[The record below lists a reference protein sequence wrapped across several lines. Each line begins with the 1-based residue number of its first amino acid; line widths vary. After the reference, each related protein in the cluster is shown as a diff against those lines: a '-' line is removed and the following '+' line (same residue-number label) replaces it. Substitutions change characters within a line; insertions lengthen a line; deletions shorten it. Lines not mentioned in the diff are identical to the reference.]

1 MATESQSM
9 EKKIKVH
16 IFCLKAEI
24 CTLMKKMF
32 NMTRYEISC
41 SSALKVTND
50 YLRKFNSNTDCIILD
65 MDIDKE
71 IKDLIKLTFRGI
83 PVICLPSLDFEGIKE
98 NDVKYISEPL
108 RLSELRKTL
117 DEIFQNTQIE

>member
-1 MATESQSM
+1 M

-50 YLRKFNSNTDCIILD
+50 YLKKFNSNTDCIILD

>member
-1 MATESQSM
+1 M

-16 IFCLKAEI
+16 IFCLKTEI
-24 CTLMKKMF
+24 CSLIKKMF

-41 SSALKVTND
+41 SPAIKISDD
-50 YLRKFNSNTDCIILD
+50 YLKSFHSNMDCIIMD
-65 MDIDKE
+65 MDIEKE
-71 IKDLIKLTFRGI
+71 LKDMIKLNFRGI
-83 PVICLPSLDFEGIKE
+83 PVICLPSLDFEGIKD

>member
-1 MATESQSM
+1 M

-24 CTLMKKMF
+24 CSLIKKMF

-41 SSALKVTND
+41 SPALKVSD
-50 YLRKFNSNTDCIILD
+50 DFLKKFHANMDCIILD

-71 IKDLIKLTFRGI
+71 TKDMIKQNFGRI
-83 PVICLPSLDFEGIKE
+83 PVICLPSLDFEGIKD

-117 DEIFQNTQIE
+117 DEIFQNSQIE

>member
-1 MATESQSM
+1 M

-24 CTLMKKMF
+24 CSLIQKMF

-41 SSALKVTND
+41 TSALKVSDD
-50 YLRKFNSNTDCIILD
+50 YLKKFHSDMDCIILD

-71 IKDLIKLTFRGI
+71 IKDLIKLSFKGI

-117 DEIFQNTQIE
+117 DEIFQSA

>member
-1 MATESQSM
+1 M

-24 CTLMKKMF
+24 CSLIKKMF
-32 NMTRYEISC
+32 NKSRYEISC
-41 SSALKVTND
+41 SPALKISND
-50 YLRKFNSNTDCIILD
+50 YLKRFHSNTDCIIMD
-65 MDIDKE
+65 MDIEKE
-71 IKDLIKLTFRGI
+71 LKDMIKFHFRGI
-83 PVICLPSLDFEGIKE
+83 PVICLPSLDFEGIKD

-117 DEIFQNTQIE
+117 DEIFLNTQID